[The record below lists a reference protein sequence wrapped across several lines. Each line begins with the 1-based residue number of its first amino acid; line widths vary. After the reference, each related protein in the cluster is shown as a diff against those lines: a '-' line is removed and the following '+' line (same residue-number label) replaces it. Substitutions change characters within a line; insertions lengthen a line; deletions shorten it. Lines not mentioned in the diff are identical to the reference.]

1 MTLTKPV
8 NRRILLIAGVLAAT
22 GAVAGTTLYE
32 AWNRAVPLAG
42 MAVTYHRSWSTPAG
56 TTTTELNAATA
67 TESFIAVPAVLRV
80 GDGESAASSKGQ
92 MPTPVRDDGLRL
104 HSTGDGRV
112 LAYGP
117 ATGTYPS
124 IAAHRRE
131 VHGAATGH

>member
-22 GAVAGTTLYE
+22 GAAAGTTLYE

-42 MAVTYHRSWSTPAG
+42 MAVNYHRSWSPPAG

-67 TESFIAVPAVLRV
+67 SESFIAVPAVLRV
-80 GDGESAASSKGQ
+80 GDGESASSGKGQ
-92 MPTPVRDDGLRL
+92 TPTPVRHDGLRL

-112 LAYGP
+112 LAYGS
-117 ATGTYPS
+117 ATGAYPS
-124 IAAHRRE
+124 TAARARE
-131 VHGAATGH
+131 VHGAATGQ